1 MEQYYYNRMNKIEQA
16 VYHALY
22 QGFLNIDE
30 EIQIPRLEGEAL
42 YNVFFKLRLDHPE
55 IFWATGYKYKYYN
68 DSPNLIF
75 VPEYLFEKAKI
86 KEHQK
91 AMTARVEK
99 ITREA
104 KTFSQWDKEK
114 YIHDFLCESIHY
126 DKLKKP
132 YSHEII
138 GPLGHGVG
146 VCEGIAKS
154 VKVLCDALGIW
165 CMIAVCGNNP
175 EKGIKY
181 RHTWN
186 IVKIDGQYYHLD
198 VTFDNTLGNYEKKEN
213 QKPEN
218 KTPRNTSGKNKAGKA
233 EQMDFRYD
241 YFNLDDKN
249 IFRDHE
255 PLLYPAPACNEDG
268 HFYYKEKKLSFTKIE
283 DVYKRSLQAAK
294 KGRVLTFHWRGGYLT
309 KEVLKEL
316 LEEIERAGREKNKQP
331 QISLNWAQAVLR
343 VEYQELPEGIIRETK
358 VVMEDANEGEREII
372 GNMETLGRGLTL
384 RRSHVDN
391 AEENQ
396 LIKSLDDALQ
406 YMSKRRI
413 GALITIE
420 RETQLDDYIKTG
432 IKLDAAISGQL
443 LINTFIPNTPL
454 HDGAVIISKD
464 RIAAAAAYLPLSES
478 VRIPKELGTR
488 HRAAVGISEASDAIT
503 VVVSEETGE
512 ISITQNGDLL
522 RRMDQESYLNF
533 FKHQFLASDEDLAAK
548 KHWWQKKGRSAS

>member
-22 QGFLNIDE
+22 QGFLNIEE

-75 VPEYLFEKAKI
+75 VPEYLFEKVKI

-99 ITREA
+99 IVREA

-114 YIHDFLCESIHY
+114 YIHDFLCENVHY

-198 VTFDNTLGNYEKKEN
+198 VTFDNTLGNY
-213 QKPEN
+213 
-218 KTPRNTSGKNKAGKA
+218 
-233 EQMDFRYD
+233 
-241 YFNLDDKN
+241 
-249 IFRDHE
+249 
-255 PLLYPAPACNEDG
+255 
-268 HFYYKEKKLSFTKIE
+268 
-283 DVYKRSLQAAK
+283 
-294 KGRVLTFHWRGGYLT
+294 
-309 KEVLKEL
+309 
-316 LEEIERAGREKNKQP
+316 
-331 QISLNWAQAVLR
+331 
-343 VEYQELPEGIIRETK
+343 
-358 VVMEDANEGEREII
+358 
-372 GNMETLGRGLTL
+372 
-384 RRSHVDN
+384 
-391 AEENQ
+391 
-396 LIKSLDDALQ
+396 
-406 YMSKRRI
+406 
-413 GALITIE
+413 
-420 RETQLDDYIKTG
+420 
-432 IKLDAAISGQL
+432 
-443 LINTFIPNTPL
+443 
-454 HDGAVIISKD
+454 
-464 RIAAAAAYLPLSES
+464 
-478 VRIPKELGTR
+478 
-488 HRAAVGISEASDAIT
+488 
-503 VVVSEETGE
+503 
-512 ISITQNGDLL
+512 
-522 RRMDQESYLNF
+522 
-533 FKHQFLASDEDLAAK
+533 
-548 KHWWQKKGRSAS
+548 